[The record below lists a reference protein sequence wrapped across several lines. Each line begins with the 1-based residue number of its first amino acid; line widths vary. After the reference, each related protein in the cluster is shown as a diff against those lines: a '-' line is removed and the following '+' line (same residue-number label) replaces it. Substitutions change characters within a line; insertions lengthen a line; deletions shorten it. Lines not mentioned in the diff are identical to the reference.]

1 MTINKLKIL
10 FLVDSFKLNSMLI
23 IKECDR
29 SEHMGNYV
37 YKRFAWLFNWLKNF
51 RVGVLWNFFLNSAE
65 YIEFLREVKQ
75 RIYKSQYEAM
85 KSVNKELI
93 DLYWNL
99 EKRL

>member
-1 MTINKLKIL
+1 
-10 FLVDSFKLNSMLI
+10 
-23 IKECDR
+23 
-29 SEHMGNYV
+29 
-37 YKRFAWLFNWLKNF
+37 
-51 RVGVLWNFFLNSAE
+51 LNSAE